1 MSEQEEILYTGEVI
15 WFHIER
21 GYGFLSWEKDDQKQ
35 DDMFI
40 HYSDIAIDG
49 FKLLKAGQ
57 MVTFTLGENNEGR
70 AKAINVTVVGQ

>member
-1 MSEQEEILYTGEVI
+1 MSEQEVYTGEVI

-21 GYGFLSWEKDDQKQ
+21 GYGFISWEIDGQKQ

-40 HYSDIAIDG
+40 HYSDIELDG

-57 MVTFTLGENNEGR
+57 MVSFTVGENNDGR
-70 AKAINVTVVGQ
+70 PKAINVAIVE